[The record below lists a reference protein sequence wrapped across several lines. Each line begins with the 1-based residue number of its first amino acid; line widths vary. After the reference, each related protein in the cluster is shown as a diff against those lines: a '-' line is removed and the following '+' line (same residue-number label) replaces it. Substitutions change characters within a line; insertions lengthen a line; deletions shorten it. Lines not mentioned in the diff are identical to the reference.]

1 MKKIK
6 TDFLIVGAGLYG
18 CVLAERISTVLK
30 KEVVILERRPHIGGN
45 CYTRVNQENIFNEE
59 TIDPSQQF
67 LDCLK
72 KVRNSDP
79 TNATD
84 LKGALATASKTL
96 QNDDLRG
103 KGVIIFSDLHES
115 LNTKRNYPINLENIC
130 VYVIYEWSEYQIAN
144 PQLIAKDEKAFSDL
158 LIEAGVNPSDIE
170 MKNISSVATNPEM
183 VSNWFRKKF

>member
-1 MKKIK
+1 MS
-6 TDFLIVGAGLYG
+6 VN
-18 CVLAERISTVLK
+18 
-30 KEVVILERRPHIGGN
+30 IGGN
-45 CYTRVNQENIFNEE
+45 CHTNITQDNIFNEE
-59 TIDPSQQF
+59 TSDPSQEF
-67 LDCLK
+67 NDCLK
-72 KVRNSDP
+72 KVRKSDP

-115 LNTKRNYPINLENIC
+115 LSTKRNYPIALENVC
-130 VYVIYEWSEYQIAN
+130 VYVIYEWSDYQIAN
-144 PQLIAKDEKAFSDL
+144 PQLIKKDETAFRDL
-158 LIEAGVNPSDIE
+158 LIEAGVKPSDIE